1 LIGLNML
8 NVKMNNFINKDILEY
23 SEKYSQQEPE
33 ILQELNRETHL
44 KILNPRMLSGFFQG
58 RLLSIISKLIKPKK
72 VLEIGTY
79 TGYSAICIAEG
90 MNKNGIIHTIDKNE
104 ELNTI
109 QKKYFKKSGLEN
121 NIIQYNGC
129 ALDIIP
135 KIKEKFDLIFIDA
148 DKENYI
154 NYFNLVIDKLNNN
167 GVILADN
174 VLWSGKVINSEDHDL
189 TTNVLREFNKSVNN
203 DNRVETILLP
213 IRDGISIIRKI

>member
-1 LIGLNML
+1 ML

-135 KIKEKFDLIFIDA
+135 KIEEKFDLIFIDA

-189 TTNVLREFNKSVNN
+189 TTNVLREFNKSVNY

>member
-1 LIGLNML
+1 
-8 NVKMNNFINKDILEY
+8 MNNFINKDIFEY

-58 RLLSIISKLIKPKK
+58 RLLSVISKLIKPKK

-135 KIKEKFDLIFIDA
+135 KIEEKFDLIFIDA

-203 DNRVETILLP
+203 DKRVETILLP

>member
-1 LIGLNML
+1 
-8 NVKMNNFINKDILEY
+8 MNNFINKDILEY

-58 RLLSIISKLIKPKK
+58 RLLSIISKLVKPKK

-79 TGYSAICIAEG
+79 TGYSAICISEG

-135 KIKEKFDLIFIDA
+135 KIEEKFDLIFIDA

-189 TTNVLREFNKSVNN
+189 TTNVLREFNRMVNN

>member
-1 LIGLNML
+1 ML

-135 KIKEKFDLIFIDA
+135 KIEEKFDLIFIDA

-154 NYFNLVIDKLNNN
+154 NYFNLVIEKLNNN

-189 TTNVLREFNKSVNN
+189 TTNVLREFNKMVNN

>member
-1 LIGLNML
+1 
-8 NVKMNNFINKDILEY
+8 MNNFINKDILEY

-58 RLLSIISKLIKPKK
+58 RLLSVISKLIKPKK

-135 KIKEKFDLIFIDA
+135 KIEEKFDLIFIDA

>member
-1 LIGLNML
+1 ML

-90 MNKNGIIHTIDKNE
+90 MNNNGIIHTIDKNE

-135 KIKEKFDLIFIDA
+135 KIEEKFDLIFIDA

-189 TTNVLREFNKSVNN
+189 TTNVLREFNKNVNN

>member
-1 LIGLNML
+1 ML

-135 KIKEKFDLIFIDA
+135 KIEEKFDLVFIDA

-189 TTNVLREFNKSVNN
+189 TTNVLREFNRMVNN

>member
-1 LIGLNML
+1 
-8 NVKMNNFINKDILEY
+8 MNNFINKDILEY

-135 KIKEKFDLIFIDA
+135 KIEEKFDLVFIDA

-189 TTNVLREFNKSVNN
+189 TTNVLREFNKNVNN

>member
-1 LIGLNML
+1 
-8 NVKMNNFINKDILEY
+8 MNNFINKYILEY

>member
-1 LIGLNML
+1 
-8 NVKMNNFINKDILEY
+8 MNNFINKDILEY

-135 KIKEKFDLIFIDA
+135 KIEEKFDLIFIDA

-189 TTNVLREFNKSVNN
+189 TTNVLREFNRMVNN

>member
-1 LIGLNML
+1 ML

-58 RLLSIISKLIKPKK
+58 RLLSVISKLIKPKK

-135 KIKEKFDLIFIDA
+135 KIEEKFDLIFIDA

>member
-1 LIGLNML
+1 ML

-58 RLLSIISKLIKPKK
+58 RLLSIISKLVKPKK

-135 KIKEKFDLIFIDA
+135 KIEEKFDLIFIDA

>member
-1 LIGLNML
+1 
-8 NVKMNNFINKDILEY
+8 MNNFINKDIFEY

-90 MNKNGIIHTIDKNE
+90 INKNGIIHTIDKNE

-135 KIKEKFDLIFIDA
+135 KIEEKFDLIFIDA

-203 DNRVETILLP
+203 DKRVETILLP

>member
-1 LIGLNML
+1 
-8 NVKMNNFINKDILEY
+8 MNNFINKDILEY

-58 RLLSIISKLIKPKK
+58 RLLSIISKLVKPKK

-135 KIKEKFDLIFIDA
+135 KIEEKFDLIFIDA

-189 TTNVLREFNKSVNN
+189 TTNVLREFNRMVNN